1 MPAAVLRRAPLFV
14 TDGRALFSLSDAQ
27 AGLRATA
34 PGSTEAPLPT
44 EGYDLDTLAGDLDTL
59 AGDLDKLLTS
69 SERTSIWAART
80 AYQGTGPGLHGGRRA
95 A

>member
-44 EGYDLDTLAGDLDTL
+44 EGYDLDTLAGDLD
-59 AGDLDKLLTS
+59 KLLTS